1 MSTETSTKTRRR
13 SKSTGCGCGGNPPGG
28 SSDCTCSDQTPP
40 CPNAGIL
47 RPNFFAGQLLTE
59 DDLQQIT
66 TYQNAKRRLTNRYLF
81 GAGVVCGL
89 DVVASSDPK
98 TPGVVTVNP
107 GCALDCCGNDIVL
120 SCPYP
125 IDVNTMIRDE
135 GLDCG
140 DPCEEANGDQG
151 GHREYLLCVRY
162 SEVSS
167 EPVSPYSPGGTTSC
181 VNTRVAE
188 SCTFELRCPPKKP
201 KPTNDL
207 RERVVD
213 LLKQIDDAHKV
224 DVERW
229 QALCDNRDTL
239 TDGSKVALG
248 AADITDLAGAS
259 DAIKK
264 FTDALPLT
272 VPLSAWTGE
281 ALGNAIEALRV
292 PARTFARFQYVDPGE
307 LAKLPFPTGPIT
319 DVTALTKQLQTV
331 SNELA
336 AAQKQLTAAV
346 LPSFSA
352 AIARRSQLLQD
363 EIVRWTDPDSAA
375 IDQLRKRVDV
385 RLFVMDGEPYSFKR
399 YKEALGDL
407 AERFGGVKIPT
418 DDDFTK
424 DNLDQVCELAR
435 RCRDDD
441 TRDLREALC
450 SFVNP
455 PCHPCD
461 DLCVLLASICVKQC
475 KVVAVCNLV
484 RTIIISPTALG
495 YWLPLH
501 EVLQAL
507 CCGESSR
514 SGQLSALEDLISPF
528 QTAGRRFFSSEK
540 AAKPIATNA
549 SNSTKSPTPSSESS
563 GTNK

>member
-66 TYQNAKRRLTNRYLF
+66 TYQNAKRRLTNRYLV
-81 GAGVVCGL
+81 GTGVVCGL

-107 GCALDCCGNDIVL
+107 GYALDCCGNDIVL

-162 SEVSS
+162 SEVPS

-201 KPTNDL
+201 KPTTDL

-213 LLKQIDDAHKV
+213 LLKQIEDALSV

-229 QALCDNRDTL
+229 QALCDMGDAL
-239 TDGSKVALG
+239 TTDPPSFKLDD
-248 AADITDLAGAS
+248 ADFTALAGAN
-259 DAIKK
+259 DAIAT
-264 FTDALPLT
+264 FADSLPT
-272 VPLSAWTGE
+272 KVPLSRWTDE
-281 ALGNAIEALRV
+281 AMGTAIKALTA
-292 PARTFARFQYVDPGE
+292 PARTFARFQFADPAGITTFP
-307 LAKLPFPTGPIT
+307 AGPFANA
-319 DVTALTKQLQTV
+319 TALTGQLSAV
-331 SNELA
+331 SSALV
-336 AAQKQLTAAV
+336 AAQKQLAAAL
-346 LPSFSA
+346 LPSFSGG
-352 AIARRSQLLQD
+352 IAR
-363 EIVRWTDPDSAA
+363 
-375 IDQLRKRVDV
+375 
-385 RLFVMDGEPYSFKR
+385 
-399 YKEALGDL
+399 
-407 AERFGGVKIPT
+407 
-418 DDDFTK
+418 
-424 DNLDQVCELAR
+424 
-435 RCRDDD
+435 
-441 TRDLREALC
+441 
-450 SFVNP
+450 
-455 PCHPCD
+455 
-461 DLCVLLASICVKQC
+461 SI
-475 KVVAVCNLV
+475 
-484 RTIIISPTALG
+484 STAPG
-495 YWLPLH
+495 
-501 EVLQAL
+501 
-507 CCGESSR
+507 
-514 SGQLSALEDLISPF
+514 
-528 QTAGRRFFSSEK
+528 
-540 AAKPIATNA
+540 
-549 SNSTKSPTPSSESS
+549 
-563 GTNK
+563 